1 MRTSEIVGILKDH
14 DVPQSRDHSYKRY
27 SAYNIRY
34 LKNVGLLDCYY
45 DYGSNQ
51 DMIFTTGFGKR
62 YIELH
67 DGNADLDEL
76 RDIVGRV
83 TVETTDAEGRT
94 VRRHFADRGS
104 ARKFADSL
112 GDRYYSMRRT
122 TLEDVYLSITGGNLA

>member
-14 DVPQSRDHSYKRY
+14 DVPKSRDHSYNRY

-76 RDIVGRV
+76 RDIVLVDRDLSSSRYVKAVRKAIGVR
-83 TVETTDAEGRT
+83 TD
-94 VRRHFADRGS
+94 
-104 ARKFADSL
+104 
-112 GDRYYSMRRT
+112 
-122 TLEDVYLSITGGNLA
+122 

>member
-1 MRTSEIVGILKDH
+1 MTSNTVARRPADRHSVQQDGRNMGTSEIVGILKDH
-14 DVPQSRDHSYKRY
+14 EVPQSRDNSYKRY
-27 SAYNIRY
+27 STYNIRY

-76 RDIVGRV
+76 RDIVLVDRDLSSSRYVKAVRKAIGAR
-83 TVETTDAEGRT
+83 TD
-94 VRRHFADRGS
+94 
-104 ARKFADSL
+104 
-112 GDRYYSMRRT
+112 
-122 TLEDVYLSITGGNLA
+122 